1 MMYFLTVIAVAAVC
15 VNAAPQL
22 ATAAVS
28 GTPVESTV
36 TPVPIVSQSESS
48 SADGSFNYT

>member
-1 MMYFLTVIAVAAVC
+1 MMYYMTVIALAAVY
-15 VNAAPQL
+15 VHAAPQQ
-22 ATAAVS
+22 AIVAVS
-28 GTPVESTV
+28 GAADSTV